1 MTEAKARGFIH
12 AMNSTQYGE
21 CNPEDTQALDRMWA
35 SERLAKDRV
44 LQKVLMAIDALLMP
58 DDDKQMALAAVRKIR
73 GRLWYD
79 DNGQWI
85 SYRG

>member
-21 CNPEDTQALDRMWA
+21 HNPEDTRMTKAEEIALA
-35 SERLAKDRV
+35 QDRV
-44 LQKVLMAIDALLMP
+44 LQTVLMAIDALLMP
-58 DDDKQMALAAVRKIR
+58 VDDKQRALAAVRKIR